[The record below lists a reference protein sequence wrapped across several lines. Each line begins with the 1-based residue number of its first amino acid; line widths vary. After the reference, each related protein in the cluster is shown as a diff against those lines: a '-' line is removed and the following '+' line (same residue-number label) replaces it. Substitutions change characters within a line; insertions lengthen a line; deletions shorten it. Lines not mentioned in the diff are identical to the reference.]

1 MKATWLD
8 GPHVKRDSVAQI
20 VALRKKGHSFVHLL
34 SPPSST
40 YLFSSDAA
48 AAADAAP

>member
-1 MKATWLD
+1 MVGWAACKTGL
-8 GPHVKRDSVAQI
+8 GAQI